1 MSLPKLT
8 RRRFLRSAGVALAL
22 PTFDATLVRAA
33 DGKPAAPPRR
43 MLTICTTL
51 GLHVP
56 FLVPAEAGA
65 DYKPTQ
71 YLDVL
76 KDFRADTTVLSGLCH
91 AEQAGANGHTSG
103 MTWLT
108 AVKHPGLGGFRNTI
122 SLDQFAVE
130 KLVPDTRFSSLVLGT
145 SNSSLSWTRS
155 GVEIPA
161 DESPSRVFAKLF
173 LEGTAAEL
181 KTQVRRLRDGQSIL
195 DDLSG
200 ETKKLGGQLGTRDRE
215 KLEEYMASV
224 RDLEQRLQKA
234 EAWSKR
240 PKPKVDMAPPKDIAN
255 RADIIGRTKLMYDL
269 IHLAL
274 QTDSSR
280 IITLMIQG
288 TNSIPPIEG
297 ITEDHHNLSHHGQDP
312 QKIAQLSVI
321 EKAEF
326 QALADLLKK
335 LKQSKEQDR
344 TLLDSTAVLFGSNLG
359 NSSSHDTRNL
369 PLVLVGGGFKHGRHL
384 AFDPKTAPP
393 FSNLFVSM
401 LQRLGVE
408 TDKFAAG
415 TKTLTGLEMVG

>member
-1 MSLPKLT
+1 MSRSSSWGELDFSKSITVPLRKL
-8 RRRFLRSAGVALAL
+8 
-22 PTFDATLVRAA
+22 
-33 DGKPAAPPRR
+33 GKPPI
-43 MLTICTTL
+43 LTC
-51 GLHVP
+51 
-56 FLVPAEAGA
+56 
-65 DYKPTQ
+65 K
-71 YLDVL
+71 
-76 KDFRADTTVLSGLCH
+76 RAHWTKIR
-91 AEQAGANGHTSG
+91 ANGST
-103 MTWLT
+103 
-108 AVKHPGLGGFRNTI
+108 F
-122 SLDQFAVE
+122 
-130 KLVPDTRFSSLVLGT
+130 
-145 SNSSLSWTRS
+145 
-155 GVEIPA
+155 
-161 DESPSRVFAKLF
+161 
-173 LEGTAAEL
+173 
-181 KTQVRRLRDGQSIL
+181 TQVRRLRDGQSIL

-224 RDLEQRLQKA
+224 RDLEQRLRKA